1 MIEDLVKKNMR
12 VMFYFRDD
20 QERDKFFTMV
30 QSEVDVNG
38 IDPNDSASITDVSKS
53 IAEELRIYYEDKKD

>member
-53 IAEELRIYYEDKKD
+53 IAEELKIYYEDKKD